1 MSEDNDQNDL
11 DQEESSEESSAG
23 AHDHLNAGLVC
34 LDDLVSNLEAKL
46 VPVLNPTEP
55 ESEPEDED
63 DSDSETSALRG
74 AALKLDSLNERL
86 STLLEQ
92 IDL

>member
-23 AHDHLNAGLVC
+23 AHDHLNEGLVC

-46 VPVLNPTEP
+46 VPVLSPTEP
-55 ESEPEDED
+55 ESEPEDEEPE
-63 DSDSETSALRG
+63 SETSALRG